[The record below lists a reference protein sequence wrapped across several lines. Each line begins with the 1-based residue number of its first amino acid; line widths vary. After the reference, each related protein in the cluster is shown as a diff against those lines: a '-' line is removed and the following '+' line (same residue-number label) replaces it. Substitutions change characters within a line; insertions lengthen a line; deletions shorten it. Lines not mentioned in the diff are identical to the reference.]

1 MSGETVSELSREDVT
16 GFADTFVRLMRAF
29 VRARTRMLA
38 AAQHDVEWS
47 AHIMLKVLETEGPMR
62 SSALADAI
70 QSDPSTVSR
79 QVAALVKDGLVERRA
94 DPVDGRASLLV
105 LTDKA
110 ADVLT
115 DHDDIRTQH
124 FAHMLDGWS
133 ARDVHQFARLLERF
147 TDTFEHASDTWITE
161 RIATRRASAEGN
173 A

>member
-1 MSGETVSELSREDVT
+1 MSAEISTASSREDVSA
-16 GFADTFVRLMRAF
+16 FADTFVRLMRAF

-47 AHIMLKVLETEGPMR
+47 AHIVLKALQVEGPMR

-105 LTDKA
+105 LTPKA

-115 DHDDIRTQH
+115 DHDDLRLQH
-124 FAHMLDGWS
+124 FARMLDGWS
-133 ARDVHQFARLLERF
+133 ARDVREFGRLLERF
-147 TDTFEHASDTWITE
+147 TDAYENASDTWITE
-161 RIATRRASAEGN
+161 RIATRRASAEGTT
-173 A
+173 